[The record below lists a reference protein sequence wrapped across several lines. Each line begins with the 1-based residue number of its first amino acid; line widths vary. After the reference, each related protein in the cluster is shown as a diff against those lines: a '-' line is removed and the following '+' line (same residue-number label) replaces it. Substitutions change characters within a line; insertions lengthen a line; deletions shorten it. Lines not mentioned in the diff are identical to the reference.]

1 MRSYNYCLDNS
12 IELQYIRAII
22 SLLALDAREKSK
34 ENKLEVQ
41 SNLNDLFSLVKK
53 KEFLNIN
60 YSKFNKQLGNLTYL
74 YGFKNFSA
82 QFYANVDS
90 VDEITY
96 VNLLALRPTW
106 QIDRKSVHGSFND
119 IRYRFFISLIEK
131 YSKLAKRDQEIFTTT
146 NYFDSLYNEYSS
158 VDSSYLAVANK
169 LFKNFMKKYQ
179 DRLIE
184 IKNQR
189 KIKSS
194 DYDKINEKIYE
205 VTNKLDTL
213 AQSPEVP
220 PYLPLKDNNERFVD
234 ILILPDKIES
244 EE

>member
-1 MRSYNYCLDNS
+1 MKSNSKS
-12 IELQYIRAII
+12 IENY
-22 SLLALDAREKSK
+22 EKSIDLKYSSDIVLILIMKYYEDEYYDKALEKIALFLKNKPGNNDAIYYRAMIHFDRGEK
-34 ENKLEVQ
+34 EAATADFQ
-41 SNLNDLFSLVKK
+41 
-53 KEFLNIN
+53 
-60 YSKFNKQLGNLTYL
+60 T
-74 YGFKNFSA
+74 
-82 QFYANVDS
+82 
-90 VDEITY
+90 
-96 VNLLALRPTW
+96 
-106 QIDRKSVHGSFND
+106 
-119 IRYRFFISLIEK
+119 ISSDPK

-213 AQSPEVP
+213 AQSTEVP

-244 EE
+244 DE